1 MDLPKLLSDFQVRF
15 DDKLPKLT
23 HFLGIYYANWDHFK
37 QLILTVAEKLGNP
50 ITFENLSLRPYLNLF
65 PGCMYTLMTHEFKPR
80 DWDVASFVLVLNN
93 VDPHLTKMF
102 LCIIN
107 AVINHPDFGPYA
119 VHYRKNC
126 RIHLGYK
133 TVRMDHFE
141 YFGFEF
147 YDALVEI
154 NGYFLK
160 FIPVHRSM
168 PFFQSRLPL
177 CDLDIAQFRESSL
190 RQRQQMIVISGL
202 SGLLVRRL
210 FFKDTRLSSRMFEQI
225 LLQNFKKIDGLKN

>member
-1 MDLPKLLSDFQVRF
+1 MDLPRLVSDFQVRF
-15 DDKLPKLT
+15 GNKSAELT
-23 HFLGIYYANWDHFK
+23 HFLGCYYANWDHFK

-50 ITFENLSLRPYLNLF
+50 NLSPYLNLF

-80 DWDVASFVLVLNN
+80 DWDIASFVLFLNY
-93 VDPHLTKMF
+93 VDPQLTKMF

-107 AVINHPDFGPYA
+107 AVINHPDFGPYS
-119 VHYRKNC
+119 VNYRKNC

-133 TVRMDHFE
+133 AVRWDQLE

-154 NGYFLK
+154 NAYFVK
-160 FIPVHRSM
+160 FIPVHL
-168 PFFQSRLPL
+168 PIQFFQSRLPL
-177 CDLDIAQFRESSL
+177 CDLDVAQFRESSL
-190 RQRQQMIVISGL
+190 AKRQQMLVISGL

-210 FFKDTRLSSRMFEQI
+210 FFKDTQLSSQMKQI
-225 LLQNFKKIDGLKN
+225 LLRNF